1 MLDTKEPLQSAKIL
15 HGERTLK
22 DTRDSADQGRPE
34 MVIVIGLVA
43 VVSVAF
49 GFVLGLLF

>member
-1 MLDTKEPLQSAKIL
+1 MLDTKEPLQALKSL
-15 HGERTLK
+15 HGEHA
-22 DTRDSADQGRPE
+22 DRDARGSADQGRPE